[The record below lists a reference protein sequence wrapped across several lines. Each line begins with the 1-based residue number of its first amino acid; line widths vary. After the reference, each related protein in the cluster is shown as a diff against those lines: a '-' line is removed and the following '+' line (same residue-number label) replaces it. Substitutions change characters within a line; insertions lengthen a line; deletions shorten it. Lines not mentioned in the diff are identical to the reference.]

1 MCHANCS
8 AAQILIEILFI
19 TFCTCQIFKILY
31 GAKMQHQLLFS
42 LCFHTSFFFAVS
54 AGLQKRISGLFNN
67 TIHGDLKRILQHTQR
82 LRPTVTRHERNV
94 GGIWKRN
101 ITPVIAGKLCAIV
114 LLVRVMESI
123 FRPLGVACT

>member
-8 AAQILIEILFI
+8 ATQILIEILFI
-19 TFCTCQIFKILY
+19 TFCTCQIFKILHFCLVC
-31 GAKMQHQLLFS
+31 AFIFRFLFV
-42 LCFHTSFFFAVS
+42 AVS
-54 AGLQKRISGLFNN
+54 AGLQKRISGLFNI